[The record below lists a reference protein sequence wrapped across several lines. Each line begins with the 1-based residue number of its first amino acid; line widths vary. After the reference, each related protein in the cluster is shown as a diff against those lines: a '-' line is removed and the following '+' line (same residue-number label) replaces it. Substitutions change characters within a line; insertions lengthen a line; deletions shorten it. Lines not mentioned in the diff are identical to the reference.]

1 MNLLGK
7 IFVVLIFV
15 LSIFFM
21 AMALMVYATHKNWK
35 EEITRTAAQ
44 ATAGQTVGWQARYE
58 QLKKQNEDLKGQN
71 EALEKEV
78 TGEKVARAEALAK
91 LQTALSLRTQELEAK
106 EKELT
111 EKSTALASST
121 TALEKQTENANIATA
136 QVQKLT
142 QDIKNQIARADDL
155 FKKSLELTDQLS
167 QANVQMPALKERS
180 DQLAEMLAKAR
191 LLLAQTGATLE
202 DPIDRRPPPIDA
214 TVEAV
219 TREGLVEI
227 AAGRHDGIR
236 TGHELNIARGN
247 NFIGRIK
254 ISYVTEDRAV
264 GTVLPEYTDQQIR
277 RGDRATTKLDSARA
291 ARTTA
296 NR

>member
-15 LSIFFM
+15 MSIFFM

-58 QLKKQNEDLKGQN
+58 QLKKQNESLQAERD
-71 EALEKEV
+71 ALEKEV
-78 TGEKVARAEALAK
+78 TGEKIARARRCAKMQTELTLRLKELGDAQTDLASK
-91 LQTALSLRTQELEAK
+91 EKRLAELTTTMQTQE
-106 EKELT
+106 
-111 EKSTALASST
+111 
-121 TALEKQTENANIATA
+121 QNVNIATA

-142 QDIKNQIARADDL
+142 QDIKTQIARADDL

-180 DQLAEMLAKAR
+180 DQLTEMLATAR
-191 LLLAQTGATLE
+191 LLLAQAGMTLE

-214 TVEAV
+214 AVEAV
-219 TREGLVEI
+219 TREGLVEV
-227 AAGRHDGIR
+227 AAGKHDGIR
-236 TGHELNIARGN
+236 TGHELDIVRN
-247 NFIGRIK
+247 NRFIGRIK
-254 ISYVTEDRAV
+254 INYVTEDLAV
-264 GTVLPEYTDQQIR
+264 GTVLPEITDQQVR
-277 RGDRATTKLDSARA
+277 RGDRATTKLNAARA